1 MKGDTM
7 KKRSKFWNMSLLAR
21 FSLLSAVLIVVIAV
35 LLAIGIQRHIE
46 NGALQREAE
55 NAADQVASLLNPNL
69 RPEELSSYLSPE
81 RYAKLDLVIR
91 QNILSDN
98 HIVRVKI
105 WNREGMLIYS
115 DERDLVGQ
123 KFPLTDELNAALR
136 GEFGMELSTLQ
147 KAENISEQGRFSRLM
162 EIYVPL
168 RPMNSGEVLGAYEVY
183 HSVEVLQPHIANTRR
198 FVWLSVGSGF
208 LVLYGSL
215 FTLVRGASRELVRR
229 NVENVRLYE
238 EAMLRLTERQRAE
251 EQLQTQLQ
259 RMTALRAIDMAI
271 TGSLDMHVT
280 LSVLLDQVT
289 AQLNVDA
296 AAILL
301 FNAHTN
307 VLEFAAGRGFRHD
320 GIRHTR
326 LRLGQGTAG
335 IAALERRL
343 VYVPDLNNGE
353 TIFQRANML
362 AREAFVVYCGAPLV
376 AKGQIK
382 GVLEMF
388 HRSPFELNEE
398 MSNFIE
404 TLAGQAAIAID
415 NAELFD
421 NLQRT
426 NLELSLA
433 YDATIEGWSHALDL
447 RDKET
452 EGHTLRVT
460 EIAEQLAR
468 RMGMS
473 DAEITHLRRGAL
485 LHDIGKMGVPDAILL
500 KPGPLTDAEWNIM
513 RKHPQYAFEMLSSIV
528 YLRPA
533 LDIPYCHHERWD
545 GSGYPRGLMGEKIPF
560 AARIFAVV
568 DVWDALTSDRPYRQ
582 AWTQERAMEYLQAKV
597 EVDFDPQVVEMF
609 LQMIETYQFGDISV
623 QSQTLSHKQPVPQ
636 PSRHA

>member
-1 MKGDTM
+1 
-7 KKRSKFWNMSLLAR
+7 MSLLAR

>member
-343 VYVPDLNNGE
+343 VYVPDLGAFHLSRR
-353 TIFQRANML
+353 IVRWP
-362 AREAFVVYCGAPLV
+362 EAAKHSFVVRQL
-376 AKGQIK
+376 GQ
-382 GVLEMF
+382 L
-388 HRSPFELNEE
+388 P
-398 MSNFIE
+398 
-404 TLAGQAAIAID
+404 
-415 NAELFD
+415 
-421 NLQRT
+421 
-426 NLELSLA
+426 ELSL
-433 YDATIEGWSHALDL
+433 
-447 RDKET
+447 
-452 EGHTLRVT
+452 VT
-460 EIAEQLAR
+460 
-468 RMGMS
+468 G
-473 DAEITHLRRGAL
+473 
-485 LHDIGKMGVPDAILL
+485 
-500 KPGPLTDAEWNIM
+500 
-513 RKHPQYAFEMLSSIV
+513 
-528 YLRPA
+528 
-533 LDIPYCHHERWD
+533 
-545 GSGYPRGLMGEKIPF
+545 
-560 AARIFAVV
+560 
-568 DVWDALTSDRPYRQ
+568 
-582 AWTQERAMEYLQAKV
+582 
-597 EVDFDPQVVEMF
+597 
-609 LQMIETYQFGDISV
+609 
-623 QSQTLSHKQPVPQ
+623 
-636 PSRHA
+636 

>member
-1 MKGDTM
+1 M
-7 KKRSKFWNMSLLAR
+7 KKRYKFWNMSLLAR

-215 FTLVRGASRELVRR
+215 FTMVRGASRELVRR

-280 LSVLLDQVT
+280 LSVFLDQVT

-388 HRSPFELNEE
+388 HRSTFELNEE

-500 KPGPLTDAEWNIM
+500 KPGPLTDAELNIM